1 MNCAF
6 EDCVHFDALL
16 DRHERWEELFQ
27 LFERDRKPNA
37 DAIAAMA
44 LENYVEMRDTVR
56 HPKYQL
62 QKGLSLEL
70 ERRFPQRFIPRY
82 SMVMFHHEIPYAD
95 AYQRG
100 KLQQQVLEDLSAG
113 LEGLEQVDW
122 ERAARLVQMRLP
134 PL

>member
-1 MNCAF
+1 
-6 EDCVHFDALL
+6 
-16 DRHERWEELFQ
+16 
-27 LFERDRKPNA
+27 
-37 DAIAAMA
+37 
-44 LENYVEMRDTVR
+44 
-56 HPKYQL
+56 
-62 QKGLSLEL
+62 
-70 ERRFPQRFIPRY
+70 
-82 SMVMFHHEIPYAD
+82 MVMFHHEIPYAD